1 MIVPVKTGNHYKLK
15 KIDSWLSRNDRMK
28 QQSYTKQFILLS
40 VLLVIL
46 FFVNISLGSVSIPLE
61 DILKTITGNIPAKE
75 SWEIIILN
83 FRIPKAIT
91 AILVGSGL
99 SICGLLMQTLFRN
112 PLAGPFVLGIS
123 SGASLG
129 VAILILGS
137 TVFGGFLMA
146 NSISNWSLPIAASLG
161 AFLVLTAII
170 IAANKVKDIMS
181 ILIIGLMFGSLT
193 SAVISVLAYFSEADQ
208 IQQYLFWSFGS
219 LGNLSWNELIVFAI
233 IYTIGILGTISV
245 IKPLNSF
252 LLGKNYAKSL
262 GINIKKNRNIIL
274 LITSFLTG
282 VITAF
287 SGPIAFVGLAVPHI
301 ARMIFTT
308 SNHKILIPA
317 VIILGAI
324 VLLICDSIAQLPTSE
339 FTLPINAITSLFGA
353 PIVIWL
359 LIRKKRIFV

>member
-1 MIVPVKTGNHYKLK
+1 
-15 KIDSWLSRNDRMK
+15 MK
-28 QQSYTKQFILLS
+28 NKSYTKHFIILS
-40 VLLVIL
+40 VLLIFL
-46 FFVNISLGSVSIPLE
+46 FFVNISLGSVSIPLQ
-61 DILKTITGNIPAKE
+61 DIFKIFTGNFSSKE

-83 FRIPKAIT
+83 FRLPKAIT

-137 TVFGGFLMA
+137 SVFGGFFLTNA
-146 NSISNWSLPIAASLG
+146 VSNWSLPIAASLG
-161 AFLVLTAII
+161 AFLVLSAVI
-170 IAANKVKDIMS
+170 IAANKVRNTMS

-193 SAVISVLAYFSEADQ
+193 SAVISVLAYFSEAEQ

-219 LGNLSWNELIVFAI
+219 LGNLSWNEILVFSI
-233 IYTIGILGTISV
+233 IYSVGILATLTI

-252 LLGKNYAKSL
+252 LLGENYAKSL
-262 GINIKKNRNIIL
+262 GINIKKSRNIIL
-274 LITSFLTG
+274 LITSLLTG

-301 ARMIFTT
+301 TRMFFST

-317 VIILGAI
+317 VAILGAI
-324 VLLICDSIAQLPTSE
+324 ILLICDAIAQLPTSE

-353 PIVIWL
+353 PVVIWL
-359 LIRKKRIFV
+359 LVRKKKIYI

>member
-1 MIVPVKTGNHYKLK
+1 
-15 KIDSWLSRNDRMK
+15 MK
-28 QQSYTKQFILLS
+28 QKTYKKHFILLS
-40 VLLVIL
+40 VLLIVL
-46 FFVNISLGSVSIPLE
+46 FFLNISLGSVSIPFKEIFYTLLG
-61 DILKTITGNIPAKE
+61 DTSIKDSWQTIV
-75 SWEIIILN
+75 LD
-83 FRIPKAIT
+83 FRVPKAIT

-129 VAILILGS
+129 VALLILGS
-137 TVFGGFLMA
+137 SIFGGFFLTSA
-146 NSISNWSLPIAASLG
+146 ISNWSLAIAASLG
-161 AFLVLTAII
+161 AFLVLFAVIM
-170 IAANKVKDIMS
+170 AANSIRNTMS

-193 SAVISVLAYFSEADQ
+193 AAVIAVLVYFSEATQ

-219 LGNLSWNELIVFAI
+219 LGNLSWSELSVFGS
-233 IYTIGILGTISV
+233 IYLVGVLACLSI

-252 LLGKNYAKSL
+252 LLGENYAKSL
-262 GINIKKNRNIIL
+262 GINIKKSRTIVL
-274 LITSFLTG
+274 VITSLLTG

-287 SGPIAFVGLAVPHI
+287 SGPIAFIGLAVPHI
-301 ARMIFTT
+301 AKMLFTT

-317 VIILGAI
+317 SAIIGGI

-359 LIRKKRIFV
+359 LLRKKKIVV

>member
-1 MIVPVKTGNHYKLK
+1 MITKN
-15 KIDSWLSRNDRMK
+15 
-28 QQSYTKQFILLS
+28 YTTHFILLS

-46 FFVNISLGSVSIPLE
+46 FFVNVSLGSVSIPIK
-61 DILKTITGNIPAKE
+61 DIFSTLFGGVPSKE
-75 SWEIIILN
+75 SWEIIIIN
-83 FRIPKAIT
+83 FRLPKAIT
-91 AILVGSGL
+91 AVLVGSGL

-137 TVFGGFLMA
+137 SFLGGVLI
-146 NSISNWSLPIAASLG
+146 SPTLSNWSLPIAASLG
-161 AFLVLTAII
+161 AFLVLTAVIV
-170 IAANKVKDIMS
+170 AANRVRNIMS

-193 SAVISVLAYFSEADQ
+193 SALISVLAYFSQAEQ

-219 LGNLSWNELIVFAI
+219 LGNLSWAEISVFAS
-233 IYTIGILGTISV
+233 IYFVGILGSLTI

-252 LLGKNYAKSL
+252 LLGENYAKSL
-262 GINIKKNRNIIL
+262 GINIKRNRNIIL
-274 LITSFLTG
+274 LITSILAG

-301 ARMIFTT
+301 AKLLFTT

-317 VIILGAI
+317 VAILGGI
-324 VLLICDSIAQLPTSE
+324 ILLICDAIAQLPTSE

-353 PIVIWL
+353 PVVIWL
-359 LIRKKRIFV
+359 LIRKKKIFI